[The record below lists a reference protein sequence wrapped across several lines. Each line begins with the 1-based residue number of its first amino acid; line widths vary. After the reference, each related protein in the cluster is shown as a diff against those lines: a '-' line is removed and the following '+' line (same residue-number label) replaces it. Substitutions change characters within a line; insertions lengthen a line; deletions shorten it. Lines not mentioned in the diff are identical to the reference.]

1 MGQHVKKVVAREDGS
16 DVALREMPALT
27 PAQLGRAKR
36 RPGVGYRGK
45 GLPLAALR
53 AARGLT
59 QAEVARASGLTQ
71 GEISRLERRLDLD
84 GVRVGTLRR
93 YIEALGGQ
101 LDLVGVGIMS
111 DRHLR
116 IAGGAFAVD
125 ERGRK
130 RKVGLG
136 EPSS

>member
-1 MGQHVKKVVAREDGS
+1 MIARVQHAKKVVAREDG
-16 DVALREMPALT
+16 
-27 PAQLGRAKR
+27 
-36 RPGVGYRGK
+36 
-45 GLPLAALR
+45 
-53 AARGLT
+53 
-59 QAEVARASGLTQ
+59 
-71 GEISRLERRLDLD
+71 LERRLDLD

-93 YIEALGGQ
+93 YVEALGGQ

-125 ERGRK
+125 DRGRK

-136 EPSS
+136 EPSR